1 MPMIQKLKQIHDEN
15 FRIASLAV
23 GKYQARY
30 KKQYDLRNKAKAFNL
45 KIGDKVQYCRH
56 FSKRPK
62 SKSHLSKWVPL
73 KSYHLIFE
81 INFTKKQVV
90 LQTCEGVILKRKQS
104 FDSLRK
110 YRGR

>member
-1 MPMIQKLKQIHDEN
+1 MPIIQNLQRIHDQN
-15 FRIASLAV
+15 FRKASLAV

-30 KKQYDLRNKAKAFNL
+30 KKQYDARNKVKAFDL
-45 KIGDKVQYCRH
+45 KVGDRVQYCRYL
-56 FSKRPK
+56 SKKTK
-62 SKSHLSKWVPL
+62 SKSYLSKWIPL

-81 INFTKKQVV
+81 INFSKKKVV
-90 LQTCEGVILKRKQS
+90 LQTREGIVLKRTQS